1 MAAPGA
7 TFPSHLQP
15 HRRTETHQQRLLE
28 AQAELF
34 AAKHPVQNGHTGGPT
49 AKPAGLYNEG
59 NTCFF
64 NSTFQALAATTSLI
78 DLIGPVIFPS
88 PGSEPTQT
96 GASTSTSSTTT
107 SAHNIPD
114 ALDHPAKTYTTT
126 ATGSDNAPLYPHSIP
141 SLLDAALE
149 PENARLLP
157 VTLAF
162 EKCLGKA
169 WRAKDEGLKG
179 SLSAGSSPS
188 PGSGSG
194 KEVGKREASAEKEKS
209 VSLKALLRELGK
221 KYDQYEDV
229 SLARDPFIR
238 ACKLPLTSPHVPVI
252 VPSTRR
258 PRAPPSPPRLHV
270 HGRKRSD
277 QGPSPS
283 TP

>member
-15 HRRTETHQQRLLE
+15 NRRTETHQQRLLE
-28 AQAELF
+28 AQADLL
-34 AAKHPVQNGHTGGPT
+34 AAKHPVQNGHSGGPT

-88 PGSEPTQT
+88 PASDSTHT
-96 GASTSTSSTTT
+96 GASTSTSTSPTTT
-107 SAHNIPD
+107 THNIPD
-114 ALDHPAKTYTTT
+114 SLDHPAKTYTTT

-179 SLSAGSSPS
+179 SLSSGSSPVG
-188 PGSGSG
+188 GSGSG

-229 SLARDPFIR
+229 SIPLDACSSSYATADLPR
-238 ACKLPLTSPHVPVI
+238 ACHSIGNKTPTNSSVTS
-252 VPSTRR
+252 
-258 PRAPPSPPRLHV
+258 
-270 HGRKRSD
+270 
-277 QGPSPS
+277 
-283 TP
+283 

>member
-1 MAAPGA
+1 
-7 TFPSHLQP
+7 
-15 HRRTETHQQRLLE
+15 
-28 AQAELF
+28 LF
-34 AAKHPVQNGHTGGPT
+34 
-49 AKPAGLYNEG
+49 NEG

-78 DLIGPVIFPS
+78 DLIGPVIFPA
-88 PGSEPTQT
+88 PTSDPQQT
-96 GASTSTSSTTT
+96 GASTSTSTTT
-107 SAHNIPD
+107 TTAAHNIPD

-179 SLSAGSSPS
+179 SISASSSSAALS
-188 PGSGSG
+188 SG
-194 KEVGKREASAEKEKS
+194 KEAGKRESNAEKEKS

-229 SLARDPFIR
+229 SFG
-238 ACKLPLTSPHVPVI
+238 SYI
-252 VPSTRR
+252 VRNF
-258 PRAPPSPPRLHV
+258 
-270 HGRKRSD
+270 
-277 QGPSPS
+277 
-283 TP
+283 